1 MTDKEL
7 RSKFEWIIRNEVY
20 PNSEIMQDYVI
31 NLDDYL
37 IELSGERITSVEKP
51 TCLGDVYYFEEYVE
65 TLRKCLKGVYKYRA
79 FVAYKDTPDNCK
91 LVTVVY
97 YRAGSEPKWMLKQP
111 QRVSKLWKRDIKRII
126 AGYQAMIK
134 QYKRAL
140 GGAEG

>member
-20 PNSEIMQDYVI
+20 PNSEDMQDYVI
-31 NLDDYL
+31 RQNECL
-37 IELSGERITSVEKP
+37 IELSGERITSIEKP
-51 TCLGDVYYFEEYVE
+51 TCLGDVYYFEECIE

-79 FVAYKDTPDNCK
+79 FAPDNCK

-140 GGAEG
+140 GGAEE